1 MLLGGSPMEQSL
13 KKNRSI
19 YLFAFLALLILG
31 SNYTLMII
39 QPFGP
44 ITEPLIL
51 ASLFDLTIV
60 LPLFFYLFVVRNRLS
75 LITLLPVIIG
85 GFWFAYFIVPSHE
98 LAIFDYLKYGIF
110 ALEGLFIV
118 IELFLAAMLLGKI
131 PVLYQ
136 HYKTQKEINY
146 FFPAAIRTALK
157 TTFGQKKVIDIL
169 VYDFTIFYYGFF
181 AWKKKW
187 VDSAHACSFT
197 IHRNSGY
204 FGLFIMLVH
213 AMVIEVIGVH
223 FLIAH
228 FWSPTAAWIFTA
240 LDVYALLLII
250 ADYQA
255 VRLSPIVIK
264 DGALFAQVGIRR
276 EIVVD
281 LKKIKSIQPTITGK
295 KERAREKDSFAITL
309 PNLFE
314 EDPQFEIVLTE
325 PALAYLPFG
334 FKREMTKLYVTVD
347 DKEAFSQE
355 ISHYLEEKSTIHE

>member
-1 MLLGGSPMEQSL
+1 MVQSL

-19 YLFAFLALLILG
+19 YLFAIIALLILS
-31 SNYTLMII
+31 SNYILMII

-75 LITLLPVIIG
+75 IITLLPVIIG
-85 GFWFAYFIVPSHE
+85 GFWFAYFIVPGHE
-98 LAIFDYLKYGIF
+98 LAIFDYFKYGIF

-118 IELFLAAMLLGKI
+118 IELFLFAMLLRKI
-131 PVLYQ
+131 PTLSAN
-136 HYKTQKEINY
+136 YKKQKEIDFY
-146 FFPAAIRTALK
+146 YPTATRTALK
-157 TTFGQKKVIDIL
+157 TTFGQKKLFDIL
-169 VYDFTIFYYGFF
+169 VYDFSIFYYGFF

-187 VDSAHACSFT
+187 IDRPHTRSFT
-197 IHRNSGY
+197 IHTNSGY

-240 LDVYALLLII
+240 LDLYALLWII
-250 ADYQA
+250 ADFHA
-255 VRLSPIVIK
+255 IRLSPIVIK
-264 DGALFAQVGIRR
+264 DGTLFAQVGIRR
-276 EIVVD
+276 EIMVN
-281 LKKIKSIQPTITGK
+281 LNTIKSIQPTTTGK
-295 KERAREKDSFAITL
+295 KERAREKQSFAIAL

-314 EDPQFEIVLTE
+314 DDPQFEIELTE
-325 PALAYLPFG
+325 PSLAHLPFG
-334 FKREMTKLYVTVD
+334 SKKEMTKLYVTVD
-347 DKEAFSQE
+347 DKDAFLQE
-355 ISHYLEEKSTIHE
+355 INTYLEERNTIHE